1 MSTLLTSL
9 RTKIRAPGEPFSMQS
24 LSGTL
29 SELSGP
35 AVLTAA
41 MLKVREAQRAAEPVA
56 WVSHP
61 DSIFYAPDVEESGI
75 DLEAIA
81 VICVPGADAPRAG
94 EMLVRNGGF
103 GLVVIDLQ
111 ARANIQTPLL
121 SRMLG
126 LAQKHEVAVLFLT
139 QRGEHD
145 GSLDSLIAMRAW
157 ATAPRTAPGEFT
169 LTVKALKDK
178 RHAPN
183 WSTNEVCRG
192 PAGLR

>member
-9 RTKIRAPGEPFSMQS
+9 RTKIRAPGEPYSLQS
-24 LSGTL
+24 LSGSL

-35 AVLTAA
+35 ASLTAA

-56 WVSHP
+56 WVSRP

-81 VICVPGADAPRAG
+81 VICVKSKDAPRAG

-103 GLVVIDLQ
+103 GLVVIDLE
-111 ARANIQTPLL
+111 AKLTIQTPLL

-139 QRGEHD
+139 QRGEHE
-145 GSLDSLIAMRAW
+145 GSLDSLISMRAW
-157 ATAPRTAPGEFT
+157 ATAPRTAAGEFT
-169 LTVKALKDK
+169 LSVKALKDK

-183 WSTNEVCRG
+183 WTANEVCRG